1 MKLRT
6 GRLCLLAA
14 MLSCSALQAETFVLN
29 DGGRIDGQWLNVD
42 EKPQTKYVVRSSAG
56 ATLTLAKESVKQVV
70 KKSPAELE
78 YEIVRH
84 QHPDT
89 VAGHLALA
97 QWCQEQKLTE
107 IRKQHLERV
116 LELDPNQRDARSVLG
131 FAKIGGQWR
140 TREQHLSSMGKIQH
154 NGEWLYP
161 QEIEILD
168 RRAEQTRSRLEWT
181 ANLKRW
187 RSWLGGD
194 KESTARTNIAAI
206 SEPAAYAALQ
216 QLLNEEKVDAVR
228 VMYVRALG
236 RIGTYEALI
245 SIADRSLLD
254 PSPDVRAISL
264 DLLVEKPQAAIV
276 NYFIQQLQS
285 KDNVA
290 VNRSAFALLRF
301 KDKRAIAPLIDAL
314 VTKHKYAVTT
324 GNSGGGISAMNSP
337 NGSGINMGSSTKIIQ
352 NELNN
357 QQVLD
362 ALITLVGGS
371 INYQFNVEAWRQWH
385 AGVKKNQFADARR
398 S

>member
-6 GRLCLLAA
+6 GRLSLLAA
-14 MLSCSALQAETFVLN
+14 MLSCSALQAETFLLN

-42 EKPQTKYVVRSSAG
+42 EKPQTKYVVRSSGG

-216 QLLNEEKVDAVR
+216 QMLNEEKVDAVR

-290 VNRSAFALLRF
+290 VNRSAFAFFDIGSQVGDCARYNGLR
-301 KDKRAIAPLIDAL
+301 KDLGFGLQRQNDLTPNAVRESFGVTGGQDEAKRFRRGRVAWR
-314 VTKHKYAVTT
+314 
-324 GNSGGGISAMNSP
+324 
-337 NGSGINMGSSTKIIQ
+337 
-352 NELNN
+352 ER
-357 QQVLD
+357 QVLD
-362 ALITLVGGS
+362 CFGHPDGAFRPALRGAIDDCVFHFLFLGGG
-371 INYQFNVEAWRQWH
+371 W
-385 AGVKKNQFADARR
+385 GGRR
-398 S
+398 